1 MSRLLPRL
9 LIGAALA
16 LFLAPVL
23 WLATTAYKPAR
34 DVLGYPPSLSFTP
47 TVENFRTIGAYLDL
61 PQLVVTSLTISG
73 GATLLALL
81 LGVPAGYALAR
92 SRSRLAMAVAYLFLA
107 IRMVPPVATLI
118 PFYVLMRD
126 IGLLGTPAAVIL
138 IHGMLSTTFVTWLM
152 FGFFRGLPP
161 ALEEAA
167 TVDGC
172 TPLGAFLRIALP
184 LAAPGIVAAALLA
197 FMLSWNDFLF
207 ASFLTSP
214 RNKTLSVALLS
225 AYGTRDVTW
234 GTMGALAHFAT
245 LPVIVVALALNR
257 FFVQGLTRGI
267 H

>member
-1 MSRLLPRL
+1 MSRLLPRAVIML
-9 LIGAALA
+9 ALA

-23 WLATTAYKPAR
+23 WLFTTAYKPAR
-34 DVLGYPPSLSFTP
+34 DIFSYPPTLAFTP
-47 TVENFRTIGAYLDL
+47 TLEHFAMIGGYLDL
-61 PQLVVTSLTISG
+61 PRLLVTSLTIA
-73 GATLLALL
+73 GAATVLAML
-81 LGVPAGYALAR
+81 LGVPCGYALAR
-92 SRSRLAMAVAYLFLA
+92 ARSRWALGVAYLFLA

-126 IGLLGTPAAVIL
+126 IGLLGSPLAVIL

-152 FGFFRGLPP
+152 FGTFRALPP

-167 TVDGC
+167 MADGC
-172 TPLGAFLRIALP
+172 TRLGAFRRVALP

-207 ASFLTSP
+207 ASFLTSA
-214 RNKTLSVALLS
+214 RNRTLSVALLS
-225 AYGTRDVTW
+225 AYGTRDISW
-234 GTMGALAHFAT
+234 GTMGALAHLAT
-245 LPVIVVALALNR
+245 LPVVLLALFLNR

>member
-9 LIGAALA
+9 AISVALA
-16 LFLAPVL
+16 VFLAPVL
-23 WLATTAYKPAR
+23 WLFSTGYKSAR
-34 DVLGYPPSLSFTP
+34 DVLGYPPRLLFQP
-47 TVENFRTIGAYLDL
+47 TLDNFRTLGTYFDL
-61 PQLVVTSLTISG
+61 HQLTLTSLMIAG
-73 GATLLALL
+73 GATSVALL

-92 SRSRLAMAVAYLFLA
+92 SRARLAMAVAYLFLA

-126 IGLLGTPAAVIL
+126 VGLLGTPAAVIL

-152 FGFFRGLPP
+152 FGFFRALPP
-161 ALEEAA
+161 TLEEAA
-167 TVDGC
+167 RVDGC

-207 ASFLTSP
+207 ASFLTSA
-214 RNKTLSVALLS
+214 RNRTLSVALLS
-225 AYGTRDVTW
+225 AYGTREVTW
-234 GTMGALAHFAT
+234 GTMGALAHLAV
-245 LPVIVVALALNR
+245 LPVIVVALLLNR